1 MSFNFNWSPQRIPTK
16 LKGQANLP
24 EVEQPFDFNS
34 YFTNLV
40 NREEMDGY
48 HPAQNFSVPNQQ
60 HGGNQAV
67 DYDGY
72 SPTTPMTEQDIINQN
87 MAERQTGNANDMAN
101 WIQQGGTP
109 QADAVAA
116 AQAQAEQDAA
126 AKKQQI
132 ADIESEIKEI
142 EKRIATNTAKLQNF
156 SGNAGKIA
164 AIEARKI
171 NRQDPTSIWRW
182 KAGMDFQKQSRKED
196 LARAEAEKQKSK
208 EEQKQFV
215 RNKISSTIPTM
226 SISWNTSPEQIQQ
239 FKNTLASLKT
249 EAMNNKLN
257 AEMNDI
263 LDMEAQLNG
272 ELPKQRAQIAMN
284 KMKNAENLFNATKE
298 DGGFGKDPKAYHNYL
313 LQQFTQITRD
323 YPEAAY
329 DPAFIQAFEEAD
341 AKFKKQ
347 VKTPKVKAPGRK

>member
-1 MSFNFNWSPQRIPTK
+1 M
-16 LKGQANLP
+16 A
-24 EVEQPFDFNS
+24 FDFNWKPQKLPLQMFNGNS
-34 YFTNLV
+34 RAASDAMAGYVPQEADPNNPYYTQGIPAENAAAMMQGYTEEQLAPYVGRTPEAMNNAGQGAGYQFKDPEFDAYMQQQEKAV
-40 NREEMDGY
+40 NE
-48 HPAQNFSVPNQQ
+48 A
-60 HGGNQAV
+60 AAK
-67 DYDGY
+67 
-72 SPTTPMTEQDIINQN
+72 EQDIAKLKSDIKTIETRLAENKKKLQN
-87 MAERQTGNANDMAN
+87 WTGNAD
-101 WIQQGGTP
+101 
-109 QADAVAA
+109 
-116 AQAQAEQDAA
+116 
-126 AKKQQI
+126 
-132 ADIESEIKEI
+132 
-142 EKRIATNTAKLQNF
+142 
-156 SGNAGKIA
+156 KIA

-226 SISWNTSPEQIQQ
+226 SIGWNTSPEQIQQ

-298 DGGFGKDPKAYHNYL
+298 DGGFGKDPKAYHNYI